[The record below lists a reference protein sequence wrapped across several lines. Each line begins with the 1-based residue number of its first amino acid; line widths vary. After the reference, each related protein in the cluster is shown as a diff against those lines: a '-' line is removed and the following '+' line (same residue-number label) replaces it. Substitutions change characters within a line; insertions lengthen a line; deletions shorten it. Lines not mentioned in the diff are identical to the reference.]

1 MPHPVRYPS
10 CVLPDSCQKRNFT
23 QQSQPVLCSRMNGR
37 KTRKVRIMS
46 TKCYVR
52 ALAVSAFAVS
62 LLPLASP
69 VHAQSSPLLPL
80 SGKWAGAGTV
90 ALASGTK
97 ERIRCRSNNQV
108 DSGGTSVQLELRCA
122 SDSYKFELRSYITYS
137 GGQVM
142 GRASGSQIQATAAGQ
157 TFTAILAMNTRGNTQ
172 SITIRS
178 PGSELS
184 EASI

>member
-1 MPHPVRYPS
+1 
-10 CVLPDSCQKRNFT
+10 
-23 QQSQPVLCSRMNGR
+23 MNGR

-137 GGQVM
+137 GGELKGTWDELSRNVGGQVM

-184 EASI
+184 EASINLTRGGSN